1 MDFARAFA
9 KTDYL
14 TVGTQ
19 RTIDLAIAAL
29 TQAGLSGKDQCLIDV
44 AGGKGVAGCDL
55 ASALG
60 CAVVV
65 CDRYPPVLADSEA
78 RVRRLG
84 LADRVA
90 VVAAATCIGA
100 ASIIGIPRIF
110 EELARVVRRGGLVV
124 VSDVVWRERPIGPV
138 GSEWG
143 EPPAEIQHAL
153 PEYLS
158 VMAAAG
164 LQAEATH
171 QHPYS
176 DWEDYIAPIM
186 EVAREARASGEGEFA
201 DELEEGFAVELRWA
215 AAYWDY
221 VTIVARR
228 AS

>member
-1 MDFARAFA
+1 
-9 KTDYL
+9 
-14 TVGTQ
+14 
-19 RTIDLAIAAL
+19 IAAL

-90 VVAAATCIGA
+90 VVAADGQRLPLRDGSVAAATCIGA